1 MHSAEQS
8 EHKRVALPE
17 IKKKLG
23 ISGLSTEDYTWFYR
37 PSAEQEETGAESG
50 AQIDLLIERGDRTIH
65 LCEEKFVSSEFVI
78 DREYEMNLRNKR
90 ETFRQVTGTKKT
102 LNLTMITTYGIKN
115 GKYSNLIS
123 GQVVLDDLFEKC
135 EH

>member
-1 MHSAEQS
+1 M
-8 EHKRVALPE
+8 
-17 IKKKLG
+17 
-23 ISGLSTEDYTWFYR
+23 
-37 PSAEQEETGAESG
+37 
-50 AQIDLLIERGDRTIH
+50 
-65 LCEEKFVSSEFVI
+65 I